1 MARPNVV
8 LILVDDMGFSDI
20 GCYGG
25 EVRTPNLDRLA
36 NSGVRLSQFYNTARC
51 SPSRASLLSGLHPHQ
66 TGIGIL
72 TNDDRPRGYP
82 GTINDRCVTIAEVL
96 KAAGYATCLSGKWH
110 LAGEMQKPNDAW
122 PTRRGF
128 DRFFGTLTG
137 CGSYFQPGTLTR
149 GEVNVEDEALRPDF
163 FYTDAISAEAA
174 AFIRDHDSRPA
185 GQPFFLYV
193 AYTAPHWPL
202 HAREEDIAK
211 YRGAF
216 DEGWDVLRECRMRRL
231 RELDILDDSASLSDR
246 DPTQPAW
253 DKAEYKEWQ
262 ARRMEVYAA
271 QIDRMDQ
278 GVGQILGA
286 LAETHDLENTLVI
299 FLSDNGASDE
309 ALPLVALERFKQRSD
324 ILRVKTRDGRGVK
337 VGNEPSIVPGTED
350 TYSSY
355 GRAWSNLSNTPFRY
369 YKQWTHEGGIA
380 TPLIIHWPKGGL
392 RSGSVVRV
400 PAQLV
405 DVLPTVLEATGS
417 SYPAEFKARA
427 IIPYEGRSLLPAL
440 RGESV
445 PEATLYWE
453 HTGNAA
459 VRRGQWKLARAHPEV
474 KRYWAD
480 SAHPA
485 TRSEQSQLV
494 REQSCTWELYDLCSD
509 RSEVNNV
516 ADQHPEIVKELSE
529 QWQAW
534 ADRVGVIPFE
544 TTLDIY
550 AERGQPYKDAIG

>member
-25 EVRTPNLDRLA
+25 EIRTPNVDRLA
-36 NSGVRLSQFYNTARC
+36 NGGVRFSQFYNTARC
-51 SPSRASLLSGLHPHQ
+51 SPSRASLLTGLHPHQ

-72 TNDDRPRGYP
+72 TNDDRPRGYC
-82 GTINDRCVTIAEVL
+82 GTINDRCVTMAEVL

-110 LAGEMQKPNDAW
+110 LANEMREPNDAW

-137 CGSYFQPGTLTR
+137 CGSFFQPGTLTR
-149 GEVNVEDEALRPDF
+149 GEVNVEDEALRSDF

-174 AFIRDHDSRPA
+174 GFIRDRESRSA
-185 GQPFFLYV
+185 GQPFFLYT

-202 HAREEDIAK
+202 HAREEDVAK
-211 YRGAF
+211 YRGVF
-216 DEGWDVLRECRMRRL
+216 DEGWDVLRERRLARL
-231 RELDILDDSASLSDR
+231 RELGILDDSASLSDR

-253 DKAEYKEWQ
+253 DEAEHKEWQ

-278 GVGQILGA
+278 GVGKILAA
-286 LAETHDLENTLVI
+286 LEETRELDNTMFI
-299 FLSDNGASDE
+299 FLSDNGASEE
-309 ALPLVALERFKQRSD
+309 ALPLVKLEQFKQRSD
-324 ILRVKTRDGRGVK
+324 ILRVRARDGREVR
-337 VGNEPSIVPGTED
+337 VGNEPSIVPGPED

-355 GRAWSNLSNTPFRY
+355 GRAWANLSNTPFRF

-380 TPLIIHWPKGGL
+380 TPFIVHWPQGDL
-392 RSGSVVRV
+392 HSGSVVRA

-405 DVLPTVLEATGS
+405 DVLPTVLEATAAP
-417 SYPAEFKARA
+417 YPGQFKARA

-440 RGESV
+440 RGQSISD
-445 PEATLYWE
+445 ATLYWE

-459 VRRGQWKLARAHPEV
+459 VRRGCWKLVRAHPEV
-474 KRYWAD
+474 KQYWAQN
-480 SAHPA
+480 AQPA
-485 TRSEQSQLV
+485 ARPPQRPPVQDQSY
-494 REQSCTWELYDLCSD
+494 TWELYDLSSD
-509 RSEVNNV
+509 RSEIDDV
-516 ADQHPEIVKELSE
+516 AVQHPEIVAELSRA
-529 QWQAW
+529 WQAW
-534 ADRVGVIPFE
+534 ADRVGVITFE
-544 TTLDIY
+544 TILGVY